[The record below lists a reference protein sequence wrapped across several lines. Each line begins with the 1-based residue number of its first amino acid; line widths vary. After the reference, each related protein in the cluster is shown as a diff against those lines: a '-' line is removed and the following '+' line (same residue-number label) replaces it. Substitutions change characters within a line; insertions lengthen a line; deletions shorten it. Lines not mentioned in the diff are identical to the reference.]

1 VVEAENLPKEK
12 EGGLSHPP
20 ANCASARSTT
30 SPPRMSRT
38 EKTSPGCFHCSEN
51 SLEGMP
57 GLKVDERV
65 MISLRKGGIA
75 QEYSVDGAA

>member
-1 VVEAENLPKEK
+1 
-12 EGGLSHPP
+12 
-20 ANCASARSTT
+20 
-30 SPPRMSRT
+30 
-38 EKTSPGCFHCSEN
+38 
-51 SLEGMP
+51 MP